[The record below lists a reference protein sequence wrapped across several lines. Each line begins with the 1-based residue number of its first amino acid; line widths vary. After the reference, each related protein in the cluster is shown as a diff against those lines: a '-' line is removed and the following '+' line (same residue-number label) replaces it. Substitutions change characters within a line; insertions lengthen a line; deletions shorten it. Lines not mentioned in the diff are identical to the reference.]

1 MRKMKTKETKI
12 YEKKVRV
19 GDNVYH
25 TTTISATICE
35 YDKNRIH
42 IVGRNE
48 YSMEDGTY
56 ISSTLNQIIMT
67 KEALMKI
74 VDMFKKRVGA

>member
-1 MRKMKTKETKI
+1 MKTKETKI

-25 TTTISATICE
+25 TTTISASICE
-35 YDKNRIH
+35 YDKNMIH

-48 YSMEDGTY
+48 YNMEDGSY

-74 VDMFKKRVGA
+74 VDMMKKVGA